1 MWNVPVNGGTIS
13 LWQGPLS
20 DGWAQAYISC
30 GIPTLMY
37 HPAHWSSRSS
47 TPALKHIPPIS
58 RCPTLCLTRC
68 ARNPLSQRTLLRS
81 MVFQGKTAQ
90 LASWE
95 FFDLWQ
101 KEVNGTWGK
110 SAGTVRGVMKDVQ
123 VVAHGV
129 RVWRAVKVSSL
140 TQRLV
145 QEL

>member
-1 MWNVPVNGGTIS
+1 
-13 LWQGPLS
+13 
-20 DGWAQAYISC
+20 
-30 GIPTLMY
+30 
-37 HPAHWSSRSS
+37 
-47 TPALKHIPPIS
+47 
-58 RCPTLCLTRC
+58 
-68 ARNPLSQRTLLRS
+68 

-90 LASWE
+90 QASWE

-101 KEVNGTWGK
+101 KEANGTWGK